1 MMAETANGLQ
11 TEKEPQKQKEKEDD
25 NAFMPEVGFEK
36 YPEATHFRK
45 SKGQEGN
52 MKTSERLRRKIK
64 QNFWRL

>member
-1 MMAETANGLQ
+1 MAETTNGLQ

-45 SKGQEGN
+45 SKG
-52 MKTSERLRRKIK
+52 
-64 QNFWRL
+64 